1 MTIYLGGTKI
11 NDIKIGSTPI
21 NKVYKGS
28 QLIWSRIPI
37 SPDSGW
43 NNSSSSG
50 INNNS
55 ATSNNVTITEN
66 CTLKI
71 TTTISASWH
80 YNGVTIV
87 RVRNGSTSYL
97 KTWRPTTIL
106 ANDLQSGQAY
116 TASFLENDQI
126 YFSYSLNNLSS
137 NLSSTTVVVNNA
149 NNDTLDT
156 FTGTHSGTAGSG
168 GGGGCFLADSQITL
182 ADLSTKPITEI
193 KAGDRVLGDGM
204 VNEVVELR
212 EIEQQSRTIY
222 SINHLKTTDSHP
234 ILTSD
239 GWKAIDP
246 LAALEIHPE
255 MTITELKAGDSLVCV
270 NESGEQFTQIVN
282 SITSETLNTKV
293 YNLNVTGSD
302 TPDREGNDTYV
313 VDNVVVHNK

>member
-28 QLIWSRIPI
+28 QLIWSRNPLN
-37 SPDSGW
+37 PESGW
-43 NNSSSSG
+43 NNISTSG
-50 INNNS
+50 ETYSYQGNF
-55 ATSNNVTITEN
+55 ATTTNRVTITSD
-66 CTLKI
+66 CSLKF
-71 TTTISASWH
+71 TTSISANRST
-80 YNGVTIV
+80 NKCQLV
-87 RVRNGSTSYL
+87 RVRNNSNSVL
-97 KTWRPTTIL
+97 KTWQP
-106 ANDLQSGQAY
+106 AHSGQNY

-126 YFSYSLNNLSS
+126 YFTFTLYNAYSTLSAT
-137 NLSSTTVVVNNA
+137 TTVVNNSS
-149 NNDTLDT
+149 NQTLDT
-156 FTGTHSGTAGSG
+156 VTASVTASYV
-168 GGGGCFLADSQITL
+168 GGCFLADSQITL
-182 ADLSTKPITEI
+182 ADLSTKLITEI

-255 MTITELKAGDSLVCV
+255 MTITELKQGDSLVCI
-270 NESGEQFTQIVN
+270 NESGEQYTQIVN